1 MYIPDRL
8 FEKINNPPCT
18 MLFVWLIHLAD
29 ANGVVSASFA
39 EIADEIGYPKTKV
52 YRYIQTLVKMGAIG
66 TSLERRQLRITITGH
81 ETYKRCDNTFGMKME
96 RKWNENGTK
105 MERNTTKKQP
115 VTQIDTSEKKTHWNE
130 NGMKM
135 ERKWNENGTKMERK
149 EERYFDDEYM
159 NNAILKWL
167 AFKREKKQTYKPRGI
182 EMLKAKLTNLSNG
195 DGKVAMMIVEQSMS
209 NNYSGLFPLRK
220 ITDVSKS
227 DIGVIVH
234 SGQMD
239 YSKGL

>member
-96 RKWNENGTK
+96 RKWNENG
-105 MERNTTKKQP
+105 M
-115 VTQIDTSEKKTHWNE
+115 
-130 NGMKM
+130 
-135 ERKWNENGTKMERK
+135 KMERK
-149 EERYFDDEYM
+149 EERYFDDEDM

-227 DIGVIVH
+227 DIGVIIH